1 MTDVQKQK
9 KECPIVQDLLPLY
22 VDDVVSPETRE
33 WIQRHL
39 QTCPDCQ
46 RSLDQLKKP
55 DPVILQKDMVLESD
69 LRKTGRQ
76 LRHRRFL
83 MSLGA
88 MVFLVLAV
96 SAGVVWWNSTLLPAD
111 YISVA
116 QSRTAEDGLKMQLE
130 SEPFSTGLFSLSTR
144 FQNDSVCEIEA
155 HGGRGLPDRVR
166 DQSVVLPDTV
176 REVLLNG
183 EIIWQDGITVTPRCR
198 QLYPYAGGYAGDV
211 KQMQLAR
218 PGYPDSGI
226 TMEADTENPDHCA
239 WTYVIDETRTIPETS
254 LQEAAWLAMVLTPN
268 LDKVTYRFDREEPLV
283 FTRQALAE
291 TLGHKPDIESPAD
304 LQRIMNRILPAAG

>member
-33 WIQRHL
+33 WMQHHL
-39 QTCPDCQ
+39 QTCCDC
-46 RSLDQLKKP
+46 RRNLEKLKKP

-116 QSRTAEDGLKMQLE
+116 QSRTAEDGLKLQLE

-144 FQNDSVCEIEA
+144 CQNDSICEIEA

-166 DQSVVLPDTV
+166 DQSVVLPDTT

-183 EIIWQDGITVTPRCR
+183 EVIWQDGLVISPRCR
-198 QLYPYAGGYAGDV
+198 QLYSYANGYAGDV

-218 PGYPDSGI
+218 PSASDSGTTI
-226 TMEADTENPDHCA
+226 QADTENPDHCT
-239 WTYVIDETRTIPETS
+239 WTYAIDGTRSIPESS

-268 LDKVTYRFDREEPLV
+268 LDEITYRFDGEEPLS
-283 FTRQALAE
+283 FSRQAFAE
-291 TLGHKPDIESPAD
+291 YLGQEPDVGSPAD
-304 LQRIMNRILPAAG
+304 LQRIMNHILPPAG

>member
-33 WIQRHL
+33 WMQHHL
-39 QTCPDCQ
+39 QTCCDC
-46 RSLDQLKKP
+46 RRNLEKLKKP

-116 QSRTAEDGLKMQLE
+116 QSRTAEDGLKLQLE
-130 SEPFSTGLFSLSTR
+130 SEPFSTGLFSLSSR
-144 FQNDSVCEIEA
+144 CRNDSVCEIEA

-166 DQSVVLPDTV
+166 DQSVVLPDTT

-183 EIIWQDGITVTPRCR
+183 EVIWQDGLVISPRCR
-198 QLYPYAGGYAGDV
+198 QLYSYANGYAGDV

-218 PGYPDSGI
+218 PGNPDLGVTI
-226 TMEADTENPDHCA
+226 EADTGNPDHCT
-239 WTYVIDETRTIPETS
+239 WTYAIDGTGTIPETS
-254 LQEAAWLAMVLTPN
+254 LEEAALLTMLLTPN
-268 LDKVTYRFDREEPLV
+268 LDEITYRFSDSSPAV
-283 FTRQALAE
+283 FTRDMLKE
-291 TLGHKPDIESPAD
+291 VCGDDLTVNSPAD
-304 LQRIMNRILPAAG
+304 LQRIMDRILPPAG